1 MVPRG
6 RGNRPL
12 TDRSELEG
20 LSARLCATSAYHA
33 RRRSPLPN
41 TVLQEASSM
50 AKPAPPHAV
59 VLGDARITIN
69 AIPAQVFEA
78 LTNPERLVEWWGDDV
93 RVDAQIG
100 GGDETTLP
108 NRRREATITTIEG
121 PPKLSF
127 AWPLS
132 QKDRSVVTTVAYEPY
147 PEGAQTPRPVTRHS
161 PH

>member
-1 MVPRG
+1 MAETRQGRHGETMVPRG

-100 GGDETTLP
+100 GGE
-108 NRRREATITTIEG
+108 EAA
-121 PPKLSF
+121 PP
-127 AWPLS
+127 
-132 QKDRSVVTTVAYEPY
+132 
-147 PEGAQTPRPVTRHS
+147 QTPLQAADTTTEGRGRRTIFQPLRGS
-161 PH
+161 R